1 MTSEAVYDFMDMIVR
16 FTIFGVYACFMTI
29 SIVQIWKWMIELMI
43 SFISCL
49 FPGFE
54 EPEEDGEDGTH

>member
-1 MTSEAVYDFMDMIVR
+1 MIVR

-29 SIVQIWKWMIELMI
+29 SIVQIWKWMIELMM

-54 EPEEDGEDGTH
+54 DQEEDGENGTH